1 METCIFVFKRI
12 SNGLN
17 TVSSQV
23 VVERLEPNRD
33 IHFVRKFFQ
42 KDIQDAYLYNFQ
54 LYSRNESQTII
65 QKTKKCGRALV
76 EHVSFVYG
84 FKTADDQK
92 FIHET
97 KKYDESKAFIRSAA
111 IRRYWNSPPSE
122 YVWYVPDQMRQN
134 KRTARPGEAKRFEA
148 EKIMVARMGKS
159 LVANYDSGGL
169 YVKDAM
175 ILLNAS
181 ANPYSLK
188 YLLGIINSRLLTYF
202 YREFFVTIDVLK
214 NALLNLPIRTID
226 FNNPNNKA
234 RHDQISGL
242 VERMLDLNKQL
253 AESKN
258 PQSKTVLQRQ
268 IEATDRQIDKLVY
281 QLYDLTDEE
290 IEIVEATS
298 G

>member
-1 METCIFVFKRI
+1 MKWP
-12 SNGLN
+12 SG
-17 TVSSQV
+17 
-23 VVERLEPNRD
+23 
-33 IHFVRKFFQ
+33 
-42 KDIQDAYLYNFQ
+42 
-54 LYSRNESQTII
+54 
-65 QKTKKCGRALV
+65 
-76 EHVSFVYG
+76 
-84 FKTADDQK
+84 
-92 FIHET
+92 
-97 KKYDESKAFIRSAA
+97 ESKAFIRSAA

>member
-1 METCIFVFKRI
+1 
-12 SNGLN
+12 
-17 TVSSQV
+17 
-23 VVERLEPNRD
+23 
-33 IHFVRKFFQ
+33 VRKFFQ

-54 LYSRNESQTII
+54 LYSRNESQIII
-65 QKTKKCGRALV
+65 QKIKRRGRALA
-76 EHVSFVYG
+76 EYVSFVYG

-97 KKYDESKAFIRSAA
+97 KKYNESKIFIRSAA
-111 IRRYWNSPPSE
+111 IRRYWNSAPCE
-122 YVWYVPDQMRQN
+122 YVWYVPDQMRRN
-134 KRTARPGEAKRFEA
+134 KKTARPGEPKRFEA

-159 LVANYDSGGL
+159 VVANYDPGGL

-181 ANPYSLK
+181 ANPDSLK

-226 FNNPNNKA
+226 FNNPNDKA
-234 RHDQISGL
+234 RHDRIVGL

-253 AESKN
+253 AESKI
-258 PQSKTVLQRQ
+258 PQTKTVLRRQ

-281 QLYDLTDEE
+281 KLYELTEEE
-290 IEIVEATS
+290 IEIIEAAS
-298 G
+298 GKTKRG

>member
-1 METCIFVFKRI
+1 
-12 SNGLN
+12 
-17 TVSSQV
+17 
-23 VVERLEPNRD
+23 
-33 IHFVRKFFQ
+33 
-42 KDIQDAYLYNFQ
+42 
-54 LYSRNESQTII
+54 
-65 QKTKKCGRALV
+65 
-76 EHVSFVYG
+76 
-84 FKTADDQK
+84 
-92 FIHET
+92 
-97 KKYDESKAFIRSAA
+97 
-111 IRRYWNSPPSE
+111 
-122 YVWYVPDQMRQN
+122 
-134 KRTARPGEAKRFEA
+134 
-148 EKIMVARMGKS
+148 MGKS